1 MLKGFLRES
10 SYGFVEYNAF
20 PRSSDPIYIVSY
32 YLKWVT
38 TSWTYSMYPCDL
50 ININIKMTIS
60 NRKLF
65 RDAGTQT
72 EPTHSFKV
80 RI

>member
-38 TSWTYSMYPCDL
+38 TSWTHSMYPCDL
-50 ININIKMTIS
+50 ICNLSINIKNDNSAIESYSGMLELRRSQLI
-60 NRKLF
+60 L
-65 RDAGTQT
+65 
-72 EPTHSFKV
+72 
-80 RI
+80 